1 MRALHAVV
9 ILTVLSGCESTPDVT
24 PDGAGTKDAA
34 VVPDA
39 ADLDVQRGDL
49 TPADVVVGG
58 DLAVGDLAPADV
70 VVGGDLPVGDLAPAD
85 LAAGDAGFTGNRSL
99 SPCSELI
106 SPCKGMV
113 AGCILDDKHYI
124 EGSFPGSRKF
134 MVTAAAG
141 KKIRVLILL
150 LNKLSPGSWTEVS
163 WYEPGCTDEYKH
175 SVKNLFSAA
184 GADSVFEAE
193 HGVVKNGDHLVT
205 VFSDAVVKYLLRV
218 EVF

>member
-58 DLAVGDLAPADV
+58 DLA
-70 VVGGDLPVGDLAPAD
+70 VGDLAPAD